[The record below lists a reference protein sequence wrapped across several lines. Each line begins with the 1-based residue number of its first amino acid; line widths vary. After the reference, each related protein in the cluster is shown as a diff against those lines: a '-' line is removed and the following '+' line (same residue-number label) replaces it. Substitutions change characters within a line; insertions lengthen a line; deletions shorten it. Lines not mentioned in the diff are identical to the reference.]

1 MNFSLKTD
9 HTNKLIRYK
18 HSGVI
23 RKEDIGLAWDEL
35 LKITE
40 FTSQGYNLLS
50 DYSDSKITGTISEID
65 DIIDILSNL
74 KEILKGKKQALLVD
88 DPVSTAL
95 SLFFENRVL
104 DEVGFIVRVFST
116 KEEAL
121 KWLTT

>member
-40 FTSQGYNLLS
+40 FTSQRYNLLS

-116 KEEAL
+116 EEEAL